1 MTSVR
6 LTAEELRRAGIRL
19 FGEAPGWQSRLA
31 ETIGVDRSAVTRWL
45 SASVPVPLY
54 ASLLVRYMLA
64 FGTPEAALKDDV
76 DARRR

>member
-54 ASLLVRYMLA
+54 ASLLVRYMLV
-64 FGTPEAALKDDV
+64 FGTPETALKDAGSD
-76 DARRR
+76 